1 MAAEKVRKET
11 GLTFDDVLLV
21 PAASKILPSQVS
33 LKTRLTGKISLN
45 IPLASAAMD
54 TVTEANTAIAMA
66 QEGGIGIIHRN
77 LTPEEQA
84 EHVEKV
90 KRSESWVVV
99 NPLTV
104 SPDQRLADILALR
117 REHGI
122 LTFPVVKNGKLAGI
136 VTNRDIRFEKN
147 LGRAVSDLMTRK
159 LVTVDHMVGIDEAK
173 KILHKNRIEK
183 LPVVDKNGKL
193 KGLITM
199 TDIEKREKHPNSNK
213 DKEGR
218 LIVGAAVGPNDND
231 RIEKLVA
238 ADVDVIVVDTAHG
251 HSKGVVEGVRRI
263 KKKYKDV
270 QVIGGNIA
278 TAEAATALISAGA
291 DAVKVGVG
299 PGAICTTRVI
309 SGVGVPQVT
318 AISDA
323 AKAAGKIPVIAD
335 GGIKFSGDI
344 TKAIAAGASCVM
356 VGSLLAGC
364 DETPGRII
372 YLNNRKYKQYRGMG
386 SLEAMKLGSASRYFQ
401 SAGDKLVPEGV
412 EGVVPY
418 KGTIGEI
425 VHQLMG
431 GLRSGMGYCGAE
443 TIAALR
449 TKTKMVRI
457 TAAGMKESHP
467 HGVMITEE
475 APNYPGV

>member
-1 MAAEKVRKET
+1 MATEKVRKEA

-21 PAASKILPSQVS
+21 PASSKVLPSGVS
-33 LKTRLTGKISLN
+33 LKAKLTRKISLN

-77 LTPEEQA
+77 LAPEVQA

-104 SPDQRLADILALR
+104 SPEQRLADILALR
-117 REHGI
+117 HEHGI
-122 LTFPVVKNGKLAGI
+122 LTFPVVKNGKLIGI

-147 LGRAVSDLMTRK
+147 VNRKISDLMTKK
-159 LVTVDHMVGIDEAK
+159 LVTVDHIAGIDEAK

-183 LPVVDKNGKL
+183 LPIVDKNGKL

-199 TDIEKREKHPNSNK
+199 TDIEKRERHPNSNK
-213 DKEGR
+213 DREGR
-218 LIVGAAVGPNDND
+218 LIVGAAVGPNDTD
-231 RIEKLVA
+231 RIEKLVG

-263 KKKYKDV
+263 KKGYGNV

-278 TAEAATALISAGA
+278 TAEAAKALIGAGA

-309 SGVGVPQVT
+309 SGVGVPQIT
-318 AISDA
+318 AIADA
-323 AKAAGKIPVIAD
+323 AKAAGKFPVIAD

-356 VGSLLAGC
+356 VGSMLAGC

-386 SLEAMKLGSASRYFQ
+386 SLEAMQKGSASRYFQ
-401 SAGDKLVPEGV
+401 SEGDKLVPEGV

-431 GLRSGMGYCGAE
+431 GLRSGMGYCGCE

-449 TKTKMVRI
+449 TKAKMVRI